1 MPEFC
6 SLRDVLYFHWI
17 KLSSGSVDRPSIW
30 GSQSH
35 DPGPNPGR
43 SIIQTFLNFISL
55 VGIFRTRI
63 INSRLGSFFFWNPR
77 GGLEKKTPAIL
88 HCIRAYIP
96 AFFNQQW
103 NCIPFF
109 TSSILFCLETN
120 SLGLVIQVKPPEI
133 EK

>member
-43 SIIQTFLNFISL
+43 SIIKTFLNFISL
-55 VGIFRTRI
+55 VGTFRTRI
-63 INSRLGSFFFWNPR
+63 INSRLGPFSWNPR

-88 HCIRAYIP
+88 HFICAYIRA
-96 AFFNQQW
+96 FFSQQW
-103 NCIPFF
+103 NCNSPF
-109 TSSILFCLETN
+109 TSSILSCLETN
-120 SLGLVIQVKPPEI
+120 SLGLVIQVKSPEI